1 MFANTKAF
9 SGFAVDDLE
18 AAKPVRGILRRRS
31 HPHHVAPAEAQG
43 PCVTG
48 PSEYHLPQR
57 SHYRTRPPASSRAC
71 LPSSRLNVP

>member
-31 HPHHVAPAEAQG
+31 HPDHEAPRGRSKAARHRARPVRTTCPSGLITWAPA
-43 PCVTG
+43 CV
-48 PSEYHLPQR
+48 
-57 SHYRTRPPASSRAC
+57 C
-71 LPSSRLNVP
+71 VPSSRLYVP